1 MLRRDTRMGRM
12 QPMSAKQSFADPK
25 RSLVGNTL
33 WNLAGTFLPLL
44 IGLVAV
50 PLLLRSLGI
59 ERFGMLSLIWMLT
72 GYFGVLDLGLGRALT
87 RLVAEQAEHARDDD
101 LSRAIWTGLGMM
113 SAFGIVGAAGLIVA
127 AEPLVHGLLNVPEVL
142 RQEAVGA
149 IWFLAF
155 SLPVAIAATGLRGV
169 MEGLHLFKLA
179 NLIRIPLAALTF
191 LAPLAVTMVTPDLA
205 VVSASLL
212 GVRILGLIA
221 HWVACVRAVPG
232 IDRPRRPDRV
242 LFRPLLAFGG
252 WLTVTNV
259 VGPLMTYLDRFVI
272 GALANLAAVAY
283 YATPYDFVTKLLVI
297 PFALTAVLFP
307 MFSGSLA
314 RGSAESAAL
323 MTRSLATVFAVIF
336 PAVMF
341 AVAFARE
348 GLGLWLGED
357 FASHSFR
364 VLQWLAAGVLVN
376 SMALVPFTFVQGAGR
391 PDWVAKL
398 HLLELP
404 FYFLGLWWML
414 DVVGIVGAAITWTVR
429 VTVDAL
435 VLVWMAHR
443 AAPPGIKLPGQL
455 VLVILLGL
463 VVLLPAA
470 LVDSALVRGLVAV
483 AFAIVL
489 PALLWEHFHVL
500 WHARSTK

>member
-1 MLRRDTRMGRM
+1 MLRRDTRLGRM
-12 QPMSAKQSFADPK
+12 QFMSARHTLADAK

-72 GYFGVLDLGLGRALT
+72 GYFGLLDLGLGRALT
-87 RLVAEQAEHARDDD
+87 KLVAEQAEHARDDD
-101 LSRAIWTGLGMM
+101 LSLAVWTGLGMM
-113 SAFGIVGAAGLIVA
+113 SAFGIAGAVALVVA

-155 SLPVAIAATGLRGV
+155 SLPVAIAATGMRGV
-169 MEGLHLFKLA
+169 MEGLHLFRLV

-205 VVSASLL
+205 AVSASLL
-212 GVRILGLIA
+212 GVRLLGLIA

-232 IDRPRRPDRV
+232 LARAQRPDRL
-242 LFRPLLAFGG
+242 LFRRLLAFGG

-307 MFSGSLA
+307 MFSGALA
-314 RGSAESAAL
+314 RGGVESAAL
-323 MTRSLATVFAVIF
+323 MTRSLAAVFAVIF

-341 AVAFARE
+341 AVAFSRE

-398 HLLELP
+398 HLLEFPL
-404 FYFLGLWWML
+404 YFLGLWWML
-414 DVVGIVGAAITWTVR
+414 DVAGIAGAAITWTIR

-443 AAPPGIKLPGQL
+443 TAPAGIRLPGQL
-455 VLVILLGL
+455 ALVIVLGL
-463 VVLLPAA
+463 AALLPAA
-470 LVDSALVRGLVAV
+470 LIDSALVRGLVA
-483 AFAIVL
+483 FTSAIVL
-489 PALLWEHFHVL
+489 PALLWKRFYVPT
-500 WHARSTK
+500 HARPAE

>member
-1 MLRRDTRMGRM
+1 M
-12 QPMSAKQSFADPK
+12 QRMSAKDSFADPK

-50 PLLLRSLGI
+50 PLLLRWLGI

-87 RLVAEQAEHARDDD
+87 KLVAEQAGHAHPDE
-101 LSRAIWTGLGMM
+101 LSRLVWTALALM
-113 SAFGIVGAAGLIVA
+113 SACGVVGAVVLALSAGPV
-127 AEPLVHGLLNVPEVL
+127 VRGLLHVPAPL
-142 RQEAVGA
+142 EAEAIGA
-149 IWFLAF
+149 CWFLAL
-155 SLPVAIAATGLRGV
+155 SLPVTIATTGLRGV

-179 NLIRIPLAALTF
+179 NLIRLPMSALTF
-191 LAPLAVTMVTPDLA
+191 LARLAVAVFTPSLV

-212 GVRILGLIA
+212 CVRLLALATHAI
-221 HWVACVRAVPG
+221 ACVRTLPALA
-232 IDRPRRPDRV
+232 RAQRPDRA
-242 LFRPLLAFGG
+242 LYPRLLSLGG

-272 GALANLAAVAY
+272 GALANLAAIAY

-297 PFALTAVLFP
+297 PFAFTAVLFP
-307 MFSGSLA
+307 MFSGALA

-323 MTRSLATVFAVIF
+323 MTRSLAAVFAVIF

-357 FASHSFR
+357 FASHSFT
-364 VLQWLAAGVLVN
+364 VLQWLAAGVLIN

-404 FYFLGLWWML
+404 LYFLGLWWML
-414 DVVGIVGAAITWTVR
+414 DVAGIVGAAITWTIR
-429 VTVDAL
+429 VTVDVL
-435 VLVWMAHR
+435 VLLWMAHR
-443 AAPPGIKLPGQL
+443 AAPAGIRVPGQL
-455 VLVILLGL
+455 ALAVVLGL
-463 VVLLPAA
+463 AALLPAA
-470 LVDSALVRGLVAV
+470 LIDSALVRGLVAL
-483 AFAIVL
+483 ASAIVL
-489 PALLWEHFHVL
+489 PALLWERFYVPRQVRP
-500 WHARSTK
+500 AE

>member
-1 MLRRDTRMGRM
+1 
-12 QPMSAKQSFADPK
+12 
-25 RSLVGNTL
+25 
-33 WNLAGTFLPLL
+33 
-44 IGLVAV
+44 
-50 PLLLRSLGI
+50 
-59 ERFGMLSLIWMLT
+59 
-72 GYFGVLDLGLGRALT
+72 
-87 RLVAEQAEHARDDD
+87 
-101 LSRAIWTGLGMM
+101 
-113 SAFGIVGAAGLIVA
+113 
-127 AEPLVHGLLNVPEVL
+127 
-142 RQEAVGA
+142 
-149 IWFLAF
+149 
-155 SLPVAIAATGLRGV
+155 
-169 MEGLHLFKLA
+169 
-179 NLIRIPLAALTF
+179 
-191 LAPLAVTMVTPDLA
+191 MVTPHLA
-205 VVSASLL
+205 AVSASLL
-212 GVRILGLIA
+212 GVRLLGLIA
-221 HWVACVRAVPG
+221 HWSACVRAVPG
-232 IDRPRRPDRV
+232 LARPQRPDRV
-242 LFRPLLAFGG
+242 LFRSLLAFGG

-307 MFSGSLA
+307 MFSGALA

-323 MTRSLATVFAVIF
+323 MTRSLAAVFAVVF

-357 FASHSFR
+357 FALHSFR

-376 SMALVPFTFVQGAGR
+376 SMALVPFTFIQGAGR
-391 PDWVAKL
+391 PDWIAKL

-404 FYFLGLWWML
+404 LYLLGLWWML

-429 VTVDAL
+429 VMVDAL

-443 AAPPGIKLPGQL
+443 ATPAGIKLPGRL
-455 VLVILLGL
+455 VLVIVLGL
-463 VVLLPAA
+463 AVLLPAA

-483 AFAIVL
+483 TFAIVL
-489 PALLWEHFHVL
+489 PALLWERFNVP